1 MSNHL
6 LILGLVWPEPNSSAA
21 GSRMIKLI
29 ELFLLNNWKI
39 TFASAAQK
47 SEYSYLPQNEKIEE
61 AIIQVNDSAFD
72 QWISELNPDV
82 VLFDRFIME
91 EQFGWRVAEYCK
103 NAIRILDTEDL
114 HFLRHARHQAI
125 KDEFIPGKVDLQ
137 NDHAKR
143 EIASILRCDVSLI
156 ISIYEFELLET
167 EFGIPNSILHFLP
180 FKSELGDNL
189 KLKSFEERTDFV
201 SIGNFFHAP
210 NLDAVKIL
218 KKQLWLPIRKSLPY
232 AKLHIYGA
240 YISQQVLEMH
250 DENTGFIVHGRAEDA
265 KTVIENSKVLLAPL
279 RFGAGLK
286 GKLLDAMESGT
297 PTVTTSIGAEGMVYQ
312 GKWNGMIADN
322 PEAFIKAAIELYTN
336 QDIWETSQKIGIDT
350 IRNVFST
357 AVHEEK
363 LIEKINE
370 LSKLSNLE
378 SHRRKNFMGSMLMH
392 HTIQGTKYMSKW
404 IELKN
409 QTQNKMGNLSE
420 DKLPNL

>member
-1 MSNHL
+1 MSKHL

-21 GSRMIKLI
+21 GSRMIRLI
-29 ELFLLNNWKI
+29 EFFLLNGWEI

-47 SEYSYLPQNEKIEE
+47 SEFSFLPKHDKINE
-61 AIIQVNDSAFD
+61 AVVQVNDSGFD

-91 EQFGWRVAEYCK
+91 EQFGWRVAENCK
-103 NAIRILDTEDL
+103 NALRILDTEDL

-125 KDEFIPGKVDLQ
+125 HDAFIPNKIDLQ

-143 EIASILRCDVSLI
+143 EIAAILRCDISLI
-156 ISIYEFELLET
+156 ISSYETALLENEFE
-167 EFGIPNSILHFLP
+167 IPNSILHYLP
-180 FKSELGDNL
+180 FKSEFEDNI
-189 KLKSFEERTDFV
+189 KLKSFDERIDFV

-218 KKQLWLPIRKSLPY
+218 KKQLWLPIRKSLPNVN
-232 AKLHIYGA
+232 LHIYGA
-240 YISQQVLEMH
+240 YIPQQVLEMH
-250 DENTGFIVHGRAEDA
+250 DEKTGFIVHGRAEDA
-265 KTVIENSKVLLAPL
+265 KTVIENSRVLLAPL

-297 PTVTTSIGAEGMVYQ
+297 PTVTTSIGAEGMTYQ
-312 GKWNGMIADN
+312 DKWNGMIEN
-322 PEAFIKAAIELYTN
+322 SPETFIDAAIELYTN
-336 QDIWETSQKIGIDT
+336 QNIWETSQKNGIDI
-350 IRNVFST
+350 IRNVFS
-357 AVHEEK
+357 ADVHEER
-363 LIEKINE
+363 LIKKINE

-378 SHRRKNFMGSMLMH
+378 SHRKKNFMGSMLMH
-392 HTIQGTKYMSKW
+392 HTVQGTKYMSKW

-420 DKLPNL
+420 DKLPN

>member
-1 MSNHL
+1 MSKHL

-21 GSRMIKLI
+21 GSRMIRLI
-29 ELFLLNNWKI
+29 EFFLLNGWEI

-47 SEYSYLPQNEKIEE
+47 SEFSFLPKHDKINE
-61 AIIQVNDSAFD
+61 AVVQVNDSGFD

-91 EQFGWRVAEYCK
+91 EQFGWRVAENCK
-103 NAIRILDTEDL
+103 NTLRILDTEDL

-125 KDEFIPGKVDLQ
+125 HDAFIPNKIDLQ

-143 EIASILRCDVSLI
+143 EIAAILRCDISLI
-156 ISIYEFELLET
+156 ISSYETALLENEFE
-167 EFGIPNSILHFLP
+167 IPNSILHYLP
-180 FKSELGDNL
+180 FKSEFEDNI
-189 KLKSFEERTDFV
+189 KLKSFDERIDFV

-218 KKQLWLPIRKSLPY
+218 KKQLWLPIRKSLPNVN
-232 AKLHIYGA
+232 LHIYGA
-240 YISQQVLEMH
+240 YIPQQVLEMH
-250 DENTGFIVHGRAEDA
+250 DEKTGFIVHGRAEDA
-265 KTVIENSKVLLAPL
+265 KTVIENSRVLLAPL

-297 PTVTTSIGAEGMVYQ
+297 PTVTTSIGAEGMTYQ
-312 GKWNGMIADN
+312 DKWNGMIEN
-322 PEAFIKAAIELYTN
+322 SPETFIDAAIELYTN
-336 QDIWETSQKIGIDT
+336 QNIWETSQKNGIDI
-350 IRNVFST
+350 IRNVFS
-357 AVHEEK
+357 ADVHEER
-363 LIEKINE
+363 LIKKINE

-378 SHRRKNFMGSMLMH
+378 SHRKKNFMGSMLMH
-392 HTIQGTKYMSKW
+392 HTVQGTKYMSKW

-420 DKLPNL
+420 DKLPN